1 MKFLTVLTTLAAT
14 VQAAGTTA
22 NTILWTH
29 DTKALADCED
39 VITIKAT
46 TTAVAT
52 SKFVKVKLPAT
63 LSLTGTI
70 AVGTHVGQIKCNNAN
85 VGDASGSAIA
95 SLTWDSAT
103 NTLTAT
109 HTADACVAGAYELPL
124 KKVCT
129 YGHNTGTPSTG
140 GMTFQLETDD
150 SAAVTSTEATAVAG
164 ATAIASPVLVSLPR
178 KGGEEGK
185 FEMTFTGIAKTS
197 DKFAINLPTGYTF
210 SNGAICKIGPTAATV
225 AWTALSAA
233 TTTPYVDF
241 TFTAG
246 VPLTAAASKIECD
259 KVKAPATLAV
269 SAGTTKTVSIKIGT
283 GATAA
288 THAAWVESGAV
299 TGAPTAFSAA
309 PETAASAF
317 VVAVLGAAALIMA

>member
-1 MKFLTVLTTLAAT
+1 MKFLVFTTLAAT
-14 VQAAGTTA
+14 VQAATTA
-22 NTILWTH
+22 STILWTH
-29 DTKALADCED
+29 DTKALGDCAD

-46 TTAVAT
+46 TVGVAT

-63 LSLTGTI
+63 LSLDGTV
-70 AVGTHVGQIKCNNAN
+70 AASTHVGQIKCAGGA
-85 VGDASGSAIA
+85 VGSATGGALA
-95 SLTWDSAT
+95 SFAWDSAT

-109 HTADACVAGAYELPL
+109 HSATACAAGAYELPL

-150 SAAVTSTEATAVAG
+150 SAAVASTSAAAIAG

-225 AWTALSAA
+225 AWAALTAA
-233 TTTPYVDF
+233 TTTPYVEF
-241 TFTAG
+241 TFAAG

-259 KVKAPATLAV
+259 KVKAPASLPA

-283 GATAA
+283 SVTAA
-288 THAAWVESGAV
+288 TNAAWVASGAV
-299 TGAPTAFSAA
+299 TAAPTAFSAA

-317 VVAVLGAAALIMA
+317 VVAVLGAAALVMA